1 MNPRALFH
9 ESIYD
14 ALVEDITA
22 IGGYK
27 VVAGKLWPSE
37 SPSTATPKLRNS
49 VNPEQAAKLAPE
61 EVLAIKR
68 LAKDVG
74 SFATIT
80 FESRE
85 LSFDITWIQ
94 AADEAQRTHK
104 RCLELFEQIGKELKR
119 SSELLA
125 DSKSQLRAVK

>member
-9 ESIYD
+9 ETIYD
-14 ALVEDITA
+14 AIGEDIAA
-22 IGGYK
+22 IGGFK
-27 VVAGKLWPSE
+27 VVAGKLWQAE
-37 SPSTATPKLRNS
+37 SPTTASAKLRNM
-49 VNPEQAAKLAPE
+49 VNPEQPHKLAPDE
-61 EVLAIKR
+61 LLMIKR

-125 DSKSQLRAVK
+125 DSKSSLRAVK